1 MCKTFALQFAI
12 CCTACVEA
20 PYNPETTYAHHIGP
34 ITLRF
39 GDNLSL
45 VCKHGHRLVAGN
57 LIRVCQENG
66 SWSGEKPI
74 CKRNN
79 Y

>member
-1 MCKTFALQFAI
+1 M
-12 CCTACVEA
+12 EA

-39 GDNLSL
+39 GDNLSI
-45 VCKHGHRLVAGN
+45 VCKHGHRPVAGN

-66 SWSGEKPI
+66 SWSGENQFANVTIIII
-74 CKRNN
+74 CKH
-79 Y
+79 